1 VNRGVR
7 AGIPALY
14 AAAILIGF
22 LINAKTGVIVAIG
35 GAVVASAL
43 YTIIGR
49 ATSTPENARRP
60 TGRRGRRAH
69 SADSAMCLRASS
81 AISARER
88 APSLA
93 RRDAR

>member
-7 AGIPALY
+7 NGIPVLY

-22 LINAKTGVIVAIG
+22 LISARAGVITAIG

-49 ATSTPENARRP
+49 VTATPENARRP
-60 TGRRGRRAH
+60 PRNRNRGGR
-69 SADSAMCLRASS
+69 
-81 AISARER
+81 
-88 APSLA
+88 
-93 RRDAR
+93 

>member
-1 VNRGVR
+1 MNRGVR
-7 AGIPALY
+7 AGIPVLY

-49 ATSTPENARRP
+49 ATATPENARRP
-60 TGRRGRRAH
+60 PRNRNRGR
-69 SADSAMCLRASS
+69 
-81 AISARER
+81 
-88 APSLA
+88 
-93 RRDAR
+93 

>member
-60 TGRRGRRAH
+60 PRNRNRVSRDGSMRRQVG
-69 SADSAMCLRASS
+69 
-81 AISARER
+81 
-88 APSLA
+88 LA